1 MFPHVSARVAF
12 VIMALDDRKDRIR
25 PDALRLL
32 WEQVADDIRA
42 DIDSGRLDSGTRLP
56 SEFELA
62 DQYGVS
68 RATTRRATAELISEG
83 LLVILRGRGTYVR

>member
-1 MFPHVSARVAF
+1 
-12 VIMALDDRKDRIR
+12 MALDDRRNRID

-32 WEQVADDIRA
+32 WEQVADDIRS
-42 DIDSGRLDSGTRLP
+42 DIDTGRLAPGARLP

-68 RATTRRATAELISEG
+68 RATIRRATAELISEG
-83 LLVILRGRGTYVR
+83 KAVILRGRGTYIR